1 LLVLVV
7 VVGVVLVVLVV
18 LVLVVPPPSEV
29 EAAGLGAG
37 VDAVDPPSFE
47 PPQPAIVA
55 ATAIAATAPQ
65 SLVVRSVISS
75 LRLPSPAIAGRVR
88 NTGERQGRFDSGRG
102 RDAGQGWFAP
112 HPALPRR
119 HNLRP
124 WTWTRW
130 ASPTAAGRCCGA

>member
-1 LLVLVV
+1 
-7 VVGVVLVVLVV
+7 VGVVLVV
-18 LVLVVPPPSEV
+18 LVLVVPPPPEV

-37 VDAVDPPSFE
+37 AEVVDPPSFE

-65 SLVVRSVISS
+65 SLVLRSVISS

-88 NTGERQGRFDSGRG
+88 NTGERQGRFDSAWEPGCG
-102 RDAGQGWFAP
+102 TGWFRASIQP
-112 HPALPRR
+112 LPRR